1 VRRTVRAVASHLY
14 LVSIPDGNA
23 VKTLAEIRM
32 RIFLR
37 LMGVECSLIALGEL
51 VLTKQVENLL
61 APFSAFEQ
69 EIIRTRYGLTDG
81 REQEKLQTIG
91 DDYNVTRER
100 IRQIEARALHRIRSL
115 AISLLQRRPDLSPQ
129 AS

>member
-1 VRRTVRAVASHLY
+1 
-14 LVSIPDGNA
+14 
-23 VKTLAEIRM
+23 M

-69 EIIRTRYGLTDG
+69 EIIRARYGLTDG

>member
-1 VRRTVRAVASHLY
+1 MRRTVRAVASHLY

-23 VKTLAEIRM
+23 VKTLPEIRM

>member
-1 VRRTVRAVASHLY
+1 MRRTVRAVASHLY